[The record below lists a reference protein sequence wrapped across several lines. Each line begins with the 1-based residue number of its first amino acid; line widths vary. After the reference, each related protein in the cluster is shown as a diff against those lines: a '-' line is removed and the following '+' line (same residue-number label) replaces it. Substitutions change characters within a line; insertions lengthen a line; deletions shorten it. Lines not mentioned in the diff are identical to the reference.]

1 MNKISKKILISG
13 ASGMLG
19 KVLVEYLALNEEYK
33 IYNISYSKHVIS
45 SSVFSL
51 SYENLENHSFDAFFH
66 CAAEVN
72 VNLCEND
79 FKHAVNSNSEYT
91 RLLFLKV
98 KASKYIYISTDS
110 VYKGDVGN
118 FNESAEISP
127 LNNYAK
133 SKLMGELEATKLTRN
148 LYIIRTNIFG
158 NNSKSQS
165 SLYEWAKR
173 ELLLKNAING
183 FVNIYFNP
191 LSVKHLAEI
200 LIQLI
205 NNYVPFGVYNLGSNE
220 LLSKYDF
227 LIKVSNLLSANENL
241 IIPTDYQFS
250 EGIAKRP
257 LNTTLDCT
265 KIKKLIK
272 NLDLSI
278 DKSFALL

>member
-1 MNKISKKILISG
+1 MNKISKKIIVSG

-19 KVLVEYLALNEEYK
+19 KVLVEALSLNEEYI
-33 IYNISYSKHVIS
+33 IYNISYSNHGVIPA
-45 SSVFSL
+45 VFPL
-51 SYENLENHSFDAFFH
+51 SYEELENHDFYAFFH

-79 FKHAVNSNSEYT
+79 FKHALKSNSEYT

-98 KASKYIYISTDS
+98 KASKYVYISTDS

-118 FNESAEISP
+118 FNESDETSP

-133 SKLMGELEATKLTRN
+133 SKLMGELEATKLRKN

-173 ELLLKNAING
+173 ELLLKNVING

-191 LSVKHLAEI
+191 LSVKHLSEI
-200 LIQLI
+200 LIHLI

-220 LLSKYDF
+220 SLSKYDF
-227 LIKVSNLLSANENL
+227 LIKVSNLLGANENL
-241 IIPTDYQFS
+241 IIPNDYQFS
-250 EGIAKRP
+250 VGNAKRP

-265 KIKKLIK
+265 KIKKFIK

-278 DKSFALL
+278 DKSFGLL